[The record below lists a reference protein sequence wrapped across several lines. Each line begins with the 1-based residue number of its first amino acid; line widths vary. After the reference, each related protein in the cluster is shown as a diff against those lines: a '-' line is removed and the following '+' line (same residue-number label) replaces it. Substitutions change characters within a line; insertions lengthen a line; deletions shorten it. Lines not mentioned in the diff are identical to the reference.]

1 MRRSINPV
9 RGRRSS
15 TRYFGR
21 KMTDPVVVGADDH
34 PPGISERTMDTS
46 PGVLK
51 ERTNRD
57 PAIAQEE
64 RKANSVVHE

>member
-1 MRRSINPV
+1 
-9 RGRRSS
+9 
-15 TRYFGR
+15 
-21 KMTDPVVVGADDH
+21 
-34 PPGISERTMDTS
+34 MDTS